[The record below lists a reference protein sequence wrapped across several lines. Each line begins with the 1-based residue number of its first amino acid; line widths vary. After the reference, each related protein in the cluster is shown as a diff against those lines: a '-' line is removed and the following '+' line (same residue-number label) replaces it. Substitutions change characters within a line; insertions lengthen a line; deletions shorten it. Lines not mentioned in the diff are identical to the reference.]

1 MTGQFVPRRGA
12 RGSGSATSQ
21 LIRLLRQVVG
31 ERPRHLVCVA
41 PVDDVTRDEPREE
54 VRVHAARWIVAGG
67 NRAERAGVIV
77 EAGGLVDPSGL
88 RGALAEAPH
97 AFDRVVE
104 PPG

>member
-1 MTGQFVPRRGA
+1 MA
-12 RGSGSATSQ
+12 R
-21 LIRLLRQVVG
+21 
-31 ERPRHLVCVA
+31 H
-41 PVDDVTRDEPREE
+41 EPREI
-54 VRVHAARWIVAGG
+54 VRVDAARQIVPGG

-104 PPG
+104 PPGRPEAQGRIVAGERRQLPRSEERRVGKEGRSRWSPYH